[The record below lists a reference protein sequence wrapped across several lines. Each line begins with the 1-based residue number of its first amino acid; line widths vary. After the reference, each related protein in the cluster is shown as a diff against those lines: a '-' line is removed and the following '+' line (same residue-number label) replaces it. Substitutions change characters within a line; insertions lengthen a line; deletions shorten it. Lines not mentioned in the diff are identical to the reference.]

1 MRGGTLFSGIGAP
14 ECSAPFIDWRWA
26 AEIEP
31 FPSAVHA
38 ARFPGVINL
47 GDVTK
52 VRWEDVE
59 PVDLVVAGSPCQS
72 FSVAGKRLGMDDP
85 RGNLALVALDVA
97 RRVGARWLV
106 FENVPGLLSS
116 FSGAEQAER
125 AVREGPVGGTGEGVE
140 DRDFATF
147 LAAAAELGYFG
158 AWRSFDAQYAGLA
171 QRRERVFVVLHPG
184 DWRPPAAVLLEP
196 ESLSGTPPPRREAG
210 KNIAS
215 TLTSG
220 AANSSGFQNGAET
233 IDNLIA
239 YGGPHGRID
248 FESETFVIKGAAI
261 NREPENGP
269 QFGEILHDGSCYT
282 LNATE
287 QHAVAHTLRAEGFD
301 ASEDGTGR
309 GIPLVPI
316 AFSAKDH
323 GADAGEIAPTLRAGG
338 HDKSHANGGVM
349 PAVAYDMRGRDGGAQ
364 FEGPH
369 DTANI
374 RASSGGSSRS
384 YVAAEYAV
392 RHLTP
397 RECETLQG
405 FPKAQKSYNI
415 LICRDLSDQQKSN
428 ALAALQ
434 CRKLQGNAWI
444 AAAAGWTLS
453 AEAAGHHSSTSLA
466 NIASPVA
473 VDVLIDLERQE
484 VRLHSHGRSF
494 LPVDSV
500 GDRSGFPLPTG
511 IDSFAH
517 IAVRLTRAWDL
528 ATQVGRVASPRSTTP
543 FTTRWNGNG
552 IAISYGRAIAGHAND
567 VGSAI
572 EIATRLSTSITLP
585 PGLNTMTYD
594 SMMETL
600 CCCVVHAIAGYIP
613 ERTKRTSSFVVRLTT
628 TCGWTAI
635 SYRGRPAFDGPRY
648 KVLGNSMAV
657 PCIGWILERIAR
669 QHGEPA

>member
-47 GDVTK
+47 GDVTE

-85 RGNLALVALDVA
+85 RGNLALVALNVA

-215 TLTSG
+215 TIAARTRGGGGLGTDAELDGAVIPLQEVGARTGSSTDDPRAGIGIG
-220 AANSSGFQNGAET
+220 AADDPMFTLQSGKQHGIFAYGGNDTRGP
-233 IDNLIA
+233 IDVAAALNA
-239 YGGPHGRID
+239 HGGPHGRID
-248 FESETFVIKGAAI
+248 FESETFI
-261 NREPENGP
+261 
-269 QFGEILHDGSCYT
+269 
-282 LNATE
+282 
-287 QHAVAHTLRAEGFD
+287 AHTLRAEGFD

-309 GIPLVPI
+309 GIPLVPIAFDTTQITSRENGSNPRPGDPCHPLAASSHPPAI

-397 RECETLQG
+397 TECETLQG
-405 FPKAQKSYNI
+405 FP
-415 LICRDLSDQQKSN
+415 
-428 ALAALQ
+428 
-434 CRKLQGNAWI
+434 
-444 AAAAGWTLS
+444 T
-453 AEAAGHHSSTSLA
+453 
-466 NIASPVA
+466 
-473 VDVLIDLERQE
+473 
-484 VRLHSHGRSF
+484 
-494 LPVDSV
+494 
-500 GDRSGFPLPTG
+500 
-511 IDSFAH
+511 
-517 IAVRLTRAWDL
+517 
-528 ATQVGRVASPRSTTP
+528 
-543 FTTRWNGNG
+543 
-552 IAISYGRAIAGHAND
+552 
-567 VGSAI
+567 
-572 EIATRLSTSITLP
+572 
-585 PGLNTMTYD
+585 
-594 SMMETL
+594 
-600 CCCVVHAIAGYIP
+600 
-613 ERTKRTSSFVVRLTT
+613 
-628 TCGWTAI
+628 GWTAI

-648 KVLGNSMAV
+648 KALGNAIAV
-657 PCIGWILERIAR
+657 PCIGWILNRINLLEEAR
-669 QHGEPA
+669 REA